1 MPDRL
6 QQEIEELLARL
17 DTFPPQ
23 KPLLRRVVDGV
34 AAPFRRA
41 RRWLAGV
48 GLPRLSAGHVLLLA
62 IAVIVIAYLGLP
74 GGGLTRWIIAAGLV
88 IFVAAFI
95 MSLRRQSRPPE
106 KYWRDRPMNLEG
118 PGVSE
123 RLRSWWRRRPR
134 R

>member
-6 QQEIEELLARL
+6 QQEIEDLLARL
-17 DTFPPQ
+17 DTFPPR
-23 KPLLRRVVDGV
+23 KPLLRRIGDGL
-34 AAPFRRA
+34 AASLGGVRR
-41 RRWLAGV
+41 RLGGV
-48 GLPRLSAGHVLLLA
+48 RLPRLSAGHVLLLA
-62 IAVIVIAYLGLP
+62 IAIIVVAYLGLP

-88 IFVAAFI
+88 IFIAAFI

-118 PGVSE
+118 SGVSE

>member
-17 DTFPPQ
+17 DTFPPR
-23 KPLLRRVVDGV
+23 KPLLRRVADGL
-34 AAPFRRA
+34 AAPFRGA
-41 RRWLAGV
+41 RRLFAGLR
-48 GLPRLSAGHVLLLA
+48 LPRLSAGHVLLLA

-88 IFVAAFI
+88 VFIAAFI
-95 MSLRRQSRPPE
+95 MSLRRQSQPPE
-106 KYWRDRPMNLEG
+106 KYWRDRPMNLG
-118 PGVSE
+118 SPGVGQ

>member
-17 DTFPPQ
+17 DTFPPR

-34 AAPFRRA
+34 TASFGGVRR
-41 RRWLAGV
+41 RLGSVR
-48 GLPRLSAGHVLLLA
+48 LPRLSAGHVLLLA
-62 IAVIVIAYLGLP
+62 IAIIVVAYLGLP

-88 IFVAAFI
+88 VFIAAFI
-95 MSLRRQSRPPE
+95 MSLRRQSQPPQ
-106 KYWRDRPMNLEG
+106 KYWRDRPMNLG
-118 PGVSE
+118 SPGVSQ